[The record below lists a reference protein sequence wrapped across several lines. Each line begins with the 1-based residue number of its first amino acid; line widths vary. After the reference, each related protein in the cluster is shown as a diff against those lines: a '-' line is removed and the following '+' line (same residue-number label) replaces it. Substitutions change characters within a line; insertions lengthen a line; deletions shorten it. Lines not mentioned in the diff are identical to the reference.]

1 MHEQLHADADLA
13 VFLTIEDDGILRLE
27 IVATSEAIDLSVADE
42 VVVAVEGE
50 AVAVSVQDAS
60 HATAELG
67 EASKL
72 QEEAFTVMLRV
83 YEFFEGWDFG
93 PEDDADAEE
102 E

>member
-27 IVATSEAIDLSVADE
+27 LVATSEALDLSVPDE
-42 VVVAVEGE
+42 VVVVVEGE
-50 AVAVSVQDAS
+50 AVAVSAQDAA

-72 QEEAFTVMLRV
+72 EQESFTVMLRV

-93 PEDDADAEE
+93 PDVSADSQA
-102 E
+102 